1 MTAERLLDQQ
11 ELINREAR
19 RVAAELDLL
28 AVLGAVG
35 EPVQVGSSAL
45 RVMVRRDLDVTVVC
59 RELDR
64 DAHLAVARIGAELA
78 VLERV
83 REVRFRDDTGMWNID
98 PRYPDGLYLGVSY
111 RALDGADWTL
121 DIWFVD
127 RPDRQPDLEHLR
139 TLAPRLDDEHRA
151 LVLAIKEELAKRP
164 AEGIASYEVYRAVLD
179 HGVTTTAEFDDWRAE
194 QR

>member
-1 MTAERLLDQQ
+1 MTTKRLLERQ
-11 ELINREAR
+11 ESISSEAHQ
-19 RVAAELDLL
+19 VAAELDLM
-28 AVLGAVG
+28 AILGAVG
-35 EPVQVGSSAL
+35 EPVRVGSSAL
-45 RVMVRRDLDVTVVC
+45 GVMVRRDLDVTVVC

-64 DAHLAVARIGAELA
+64 AAHLAVARIGADLA

-83 REVRFRDDTGMWNID
+83 REVRFRDDTGMWNTD

-139 TLAPRLDDEHRA
+139 TLAPRLDDDHRA
-151 LVLAIKEELAKRP
+151 LVLAIKEELASRP
-164 AEGIASYEVYRAVLD
+164 ADGVASYEVYRAVLD
-179 HGVTTTAEFDDWRAE
+179 HGVTTAAEFDSWRE
-194 QR
+194 DQE